1 MTLKRSQMCSLV
13 PQKRIKSGSY
23 SLVTRRGMRWKDWGF
38 KARLAYRSG
47 HGLKEKEKGKR
58 KKPKQNKKPNSCFRD

>member
-1 MTLKRSQMCSLV
+1 
-13 PQKRIKSGSY
+13 
-23 SLVTRRGMRWKDWGF
+23 MRWKDWGF

-58 KKPKQNKKPNSCFRD
+58 KKPKQNKKPNKQKPSSRSK